1 MIFWRCREDRVALA
15 AKTPVAFSLR
25 EQHAHFR
32 LAAGGQQGQSIEG
45 AGQSALL
52 DEFAAALAK
61 PAGQLQ
67 TGIFERAHIGQAL
80 TRCAFRGGKEK
91 DSQRAKLAGEVLL
104 CTPEFDR
111 PERRRTLKNLGLCVG
126 ERLWSRSLTS

>member
-1 MIFWRCREDRVALA
+1 MILRCGRQDRVTLA

-52 DEFAAALAK
+52 DEFAAALAE
-61 PAGQLQ
+61 PARQLQ
-67 TGIFERAHIGQAL
+67 ARVIERAHIGQAL
-80 TRCAFRGGKEK
+80 AWCAFCGGEEK
-91 DSQRAKLAGEVLL
+91 DGQRSKFAGQVLL
-104 CTPEFDR
+104 RTPGF
-111 PERRRTLKNLGLCVG
+111 V
-126 ERLWSRSLTS
+126 WSKCRSIIDD